1 MPAPVGTYQ
10 HLAPQHASSAC
21 RELALDASV
30 PGYRTKGVDLIIGE
44 ALLLADQLRE
54 WTRDDPRLAP
64 RTIRLRAL
72 LDELLEPAAGA
83 ESIAEVGG
91 T

>member
-1 MPAPVGTYQ
+1 
-10 HLAPQHASSAC
+10 
-21 RELALDASV
+21 V
-30 PGYRTKGVDLIIGE
+30 PDYRAKDIDLMIGE

-72 LDELLEPAAGA
+72 LVETLDGTATQGASDALPITTAPGSRINLEQA
-83 ESIAEVGG
+83 
-91 T
+91 